1 MQKLKSQVL
10 KTVSKNQQERLANMN
25 MIKKC
30 EKIIA
35 EIIEI
40 AESLNLNQSSFLWS
54 DNNLDIYFL
63 VYIISTMKE
72 FVNK

>member
-63 VYIISTMKE
+63 VYIISTMK
-72 FVNK
+72 

>member
-10 KTVSKNQQERLANMN
+10 KTVSKNQQERLTNMN

>member
-1 MQKLKSQVL
+1 MQKLKSQIL
-10 KTVSKNQQERLANMN
+10 KTVSKNQQERLSNMN